1 MRVVSRKPRQEYQ
14 VGARWQIAKK
24 NKELTALR
32 DERAG
37 WRYAHGLSGHE
48 PWSFRTLKEIVPM
61 MDTKSTS
68 SDLADTQEYD
78 IEDLDPGVKTWFTI
92 GDLASEFDVTLRA
105 LRFYEDKKL
114 LAPYRD
120 GRSRIYSRRDRAR
133 LSLILLG
140 KRVGLSLMEIRELL
154 DSYSKRDQGRRQ
166 LKLAYEKFLKQQE
179 LLRAQR
185 KEIDLSLEELEE
197 NLKSMRPKLG
207 KTA

>member
-1 MRVVSRKPRQEYQ
+1 
-14 VGARWQIAKK
+14 
-24 NKELTALR
+24 
-32 DERAG
+32 
-37 WRYAHGLSGHE
+37 
-48 PWSFRTLKEIVPM
+48 M
-61 MDTKSTS
+61 MDTKSTP

-166 LKLAYEKFLKQQE
+166 LKLAYAKFLKQQE

-185 KEIDLSLEELEE
+185 REIDLSLEELED